1 MALVK
6 IPVPFAPQFF
16 EDLAFQEGRLICGVD
31 EVGRACLAGPVV
43 AGAAILKPRD
53 RWTSA
58 PPRIADSKKMSLK
71 EREAAYTWLTQN
83 SWYATAGVDARAID
97 ATSIYQATLAA
108 MRRAVIQVTL
118 CYKVP
123 DVVLVD
129 AMPLNLP
136 FLESPTADTPF
147 DAPWGHTLYFN
158 KGEDHSLSI
167 AAASIIAKVTRDRM
181 TQRLTC
187 SFPGYGLEQHKG
199 YPTELHRKALFARGR
214 AIIHRTSFLRNFIQ
228 ETTSEKTIQK
238 PVVHETIDFPSGG

>member
-1 MALVK
+1 MGLIK
-6 IPVPFAPQFF
+6 IPVPFAPHFF
-16 EDLAFQEGRLICGVD
+16 EDLASQEGRLVCGVD

-53 RWTSA
+53 RWTST

-71 EREAAYTWLTQN
+71 EREAAYTWLMQN

-97 ATSIYQATLAA
+97 ATSIYQATLTA
-108 MRRAVIQVTL
+108 MRRAIMQVAL
-118 CYKVP
+118 CCKVP

-136 FLESPTADTPF
+136 FLANPASDKPF

-181 TQRLTC
+181 AQRLAC

-199 YPTELHRKALFARGR
+199 YPTELHRKALHTQGR

-228 ETTSEKTIQK
+228 ATTSEKTIQK
-238 PVVHETIDFPSGG
+238 PVLYETIDFPSEG